1 MGHARSATDVIIP
14 AFSSVR
20 NQHPFIP
27 VSLLPL
33 SRARNSSLGKVGR
46 EGGREGEMVCFPTN
60 GHNQTAIYLS
70 QPSMA
75 VS

>member
-1 MGHARSATDVIIP
+1 MGHTRSATDVIIP

-46 EGGREGEMVCFPTN
+46 EGEGNGLFPDKR
-60 GHNQTAIYLS
+60 S
-70 QPSMA
+70 
-75 VS
+75 